1 MNKASYFSLNIKIV
15 CAFKYLLFKICHFWS
30 KVTTQEPAG
39 SCVADIKNSSEFKDA
54 NTIAVL
60 FGANYVKY
68 VCKCKIH
75 NTHSFKTMHL
85 SK

>member
-1 MNKASYFSLNIKIV
+1 M
-15 CAFKYLLFKICHFWS
+15 
-30 KVTTQEPAG
+30 
-39 SCVADIKNSSEFKDA
+39 ADIKNSTEFKNA

-75 NTHSFKTMHL
+75 NTHSLETMHL